1 MSQSSWDE
9 KKIGTIREV
18 TSTSVTVVVDPAI
31 TNLSK
36 KIGEKIYLIGQIGSY
51 VLIPV
56 GKQYVIGI
64 VSEFRKGDVHE
75 LDKLVQRYLMTV
87 TMIGSLKKGFFE
99 SGVSVPPT
107 ADMPVYILED
117 KDLKVA
123 FATYQKFNFS
133 IGRLSLFE
141 NELAYIDPNKFF
153 GKHIAVLGSSGA
165 GKSCTVASILQKAVN
180 AAETKIVI
188 IDIHSEYKR
197 SFPEGSRHFDIA
209 GLELPYWLMNFEEL
223 VEMLIDPKDE
233 HAATQTAVL
242 HDLVLAAKKTANQR
256 LADVITADSPVFY
269 DLNEVR
275 AKIQFLDT
283 EKITGGTAGSK
294 EGPYFGKFSRFI
306 VRLNTKMNDPR
317 YAFIFKSR
325 VCTDTESAK
334 ALLAMIFGLD
344 KKSKITI
351 MDMSG
356 IPFDIV
362 NTVAALIARIAFDFN
377 FWNPNRRDL
386 PILLVF
392 EEAHNYLTHAGEG
405 SKAAVRTVERIAKEG
420 RKYGVSCM
428 IVSQRPSEI
437 SETILSQCNSFVI
450 LRLLNPVDQAYMRR
464 LVPDTFSGLDASIPT
479 LRQGEAII
487 LGDSMP
493 MPLRVQIDPPN
504 PEPDSS
510 DISFF
515 NQWKKTDGK
524 TDPSEVMERWWKQ
537 QRTWDL

>member
-1 MSQSSWDE
+1 
-9 KKIGTIREV
+9 
-18 TSTSVTVVVDPAI
+18 
-31 TNLSK
+31 
-36 KIGEKIYLIGQIGSY
+36 
-51 VLIPV
+51 
-56 GKQYVIGI
+56 
-64 VSEFRKGDVHE
+64 VHE
-75 LDKLVQRYLMTV
+75 LDKVVQRYIMTV

-133 IGRLSLFE
+133 VGRLSLFE

-197 SFPEGSRHFDIA
+197 AFPGGSRHFDIA

-233 HAATQTAVL
+233 HAATQTAIL
-242 HDLVLAAKKTANQR
+242 HDLVLAAKKSANQR
-256 LADVITADSPVFY
+256 LADVITIDSPVYY

-283 EKITGGTAGSK
+283 EKITGAGGSK

-325 VCTDTESAK
+325 VCTDTDSAI
-334 ALLAMIFGLD
+334 ALFAMIFGLD
-344 KKSKITI
+344 KKSRITI

-392 EEAHNYLTHAGEG
+392 EEAHNYLSHAGSG

-437 SETILSQCNSFVI
+437 SETILSQCNSFVL
-450 LRLLNPVDQAYMRR
+450 LRLLNPVDQAYIRR
-464 LVPDTFSGLDASIPT
+464 LVPETFSGLDAAIPT

-524 TDPSEVMERWWKQ
+524 TDPGEVMERWWHQ
-537 QRTWDL
+537 QRSWEL

>member
-1 MSQSSWDE
+1 MSQSAWDE
-9 KKIGTIREV
+9 KKIGVIREV
-18 TSTSVTVVVDPAI
+18 SSTTLTVVIDPHI

-51 VLIPV
+51 VLVPV

-64 VSEFRKGDVHE
+64 VSGFKKADINEQEKI
-75 LDKLVQRYLMTV
+75 VQRYIMTV
-87 TMIGSLKKGFFE
+87 TMVGSLKKGYFE

-107 ADMPVYILED
+107 ADMPVYVLED

-141 NELAYIDPNKFF
+141 NEQAYIDPNKFF
-153 GKHIAVLGSSGA
+153 GKHIAILGSSGA

-180 AAETKIVI
+180 SAETKIVV

-197 SFPEGSRHFDIA
+197 AFPEGSRHFDIA
-209 GLELPYWLMNFEEL
+209 GLELPYWLMNFEEIT
-223 VEMLIDPKDE
+223 EMLIDPKDE
-233 HAATQTAVL
+233 NAATQTATL
-242 HDLVLAAKKTANQR
+242 HDLILAAKKSANQR
-256 LADVITADSPVFY
+256 LAESITADSPVFY

-283 EKITGGTAGSK
+283 EKITGPSGGK
-294 EGPYFGKFSRFI
+294 EGPYFGKFARFI

-334 ALLAMIFGLD
+334 ALLSMIFGLD

-392 EEAHNYLTHAGEG
+392 EEAHNYLTHSGSG

-464 LVPDTFSGLDASIPT
+464 LVPDTFSGLDAAIPT
-479 LRQGEAII
+479 LRQGEAIV
-487 LGDSMP
+487 LGDSMA
-493 MPLRVQIDPPN
+493 MPLRVQIDQPS

-510 DISFF
+510 DINFY
-515 NQWKKTDGK
+515 NQWKASYGK
-524 TDPSEVMERWWKQ
+524 TDAGEVMERWWKQ
-537 QRTWDL
+537 QRTWDM

>member
-1 MSQSSWDE
+1 MSQSWWDE
-9 KKIGTIREV
+9 KRIGVIREI
-18 TSTSVTVVVDPAI
+18 TSTTVTVVIDAQI
-31 TNLSK
+31 TSLSK

-56 GKQYVIGI
+56 GKQFVIGI
-64 VSEFRKGDVHE
+64 VSEFKRGDINE
-75 LDKLVQRYLMTV
+75 QDKVVQRYIMAV
-87 TMIGSLKKGFFE
+87 TMIGALKKGYFE

-107 ADMPVYILED
+107 ADMPVYVLED

-180 AAETKIVI
+180 AAETKIVV

-197 SFPEGSRHFDIA
+197 AFPEGSRHFDIA
-209 GLELPYWLMNFEEL
+209 GLELPFWLMNFEEL
-223 VEMLIDPKDE
+223 VEMLVDPKDE
-233 HAATQTAVL
+233 HAATQTAML
-242 HDLVLAAKKTANQR
+242 HDLVLAAKKSANQR
-256 LADVITADSPVFY
+256 LSDVVTADSPVFY

-283 EKITGGTAGSK
+283 EKITGGAGGSK
-294 EGPYFGKFSRFI
+294 EGPHFGKFSRFI

-377 FWNPNRRDL
+377 FWNPNRREL

-392 EEAHNYLTHAGEG
+392 EEAHNYLTHSGAG

-487 LGDSMP
+487 LGDSMA
-493 MPLRVQIDPPN
+493 MPLRVQIDQPN

-524 TDPSEVMERWWKQ
+524 TDPGEVME
-537 QRTWDL
+537 

>member
-1 MSQSSWDE
+1 MSQTAWDD
-9 KKIGTIREV
+9 KKIGVIREV
-18 TSTSVTVVVDPAI
+18 TSTTLIVVIDPQI

-56 GKQYVIGI
+56 GKQYVIGL
-64 VSEFRKGDVHE
+64 VSGFKKGDMNE
-75 LDKLVQRYLMTV
+75 LDKVVQRYLMTV
-87 TMIGSLKKGFFE
+87 TMVGSLKKGFFE

-107 ADMPVYILED
+107 ADMPVYVLED

-141 NELAYIDPNKFF
+141 NEQAFIDPNKFF
-153 GKHIAVLGSSGA
+153 GKHIAILGSSGA

-180 AAETKIVI
+180 TADTKIVV

-197 SFPEGSRHFDIA
+197 AFPENSRHFDIA
-209 GLELPYWLMNFEEL
+209 GLELPYWLMNFEEI
-223 VEMLIDPKDE
+223 VEMLIDPKDDN
-233 HAATQTAVL
+233 AATQTATL
-242 HDLVLAAKKTANQR
+242 HDLVLAAKKSANQR
-256 LADVITADSPVFY
+256 LSDVITADSPVFY

-275 AKIQFLDT
+275 AKIGFLDT
-283 EKITGGTAGSK
+283 EKITGPSGSK
-294 EGPYFGKFSRFI
+294 EGPYFGKFARFI

-334 ALLAMIFGLD
+334 ALLSMIFGLD

-392 EEAHNYLTHAGEG
+392 EEAHNYLTHSGAG

-450 LRLLNPVDQAYMRR
+450 LRLLNPVDLAYMRR
-464 LVPDTFSGLDASIPT
+464 LVPDTFSGLDTAIPT
-479 LRQGEAII
+479 LRQGEAIV
-487 LGDSMP
+487 LGDSMA
-493 MPLRVQIDPPN
+493 MPLRVQIDQPS

-510 DISFF
+510 DISFYS
-515 NQWKKTDGK
+515 QWKASNGK
-524 TDPSEVMERWWKQ
+524 TDASEVMERWWKQ

>member
-1 MSQSSWDE
+1 MSQSAWDE
-9 KKIGTIREV
+9 KKIGVIREV
-18 TSTSVTVVVDPAI
+18 TSTTLMVVIDSQI

-56 GKQYVIGI
+56 GKQFVIGL
-64 VSEFRKGDVHE
+64 VSGFKKADFNEQ
-75 LDKLVQRYLMTV
+75 DKVVQRYLMTV
-87 TMIGSLKKGFFE
+87 TMVGSLKKGFFE

-107 ADMPVYILED
+107 ADMPVYVLED

-141 NELAYIDPNKFF
+141 NELAYIDPNRFF

-180 AAETKIVI
+180 TADTKIVV

-197 SFPEGSRHFDIA
+197 AFPESSRHFDIA

-233 HAATQTAVL
+233 HAATQTATL
-242 HDLVLAAKKTANQR
+242 HDLVLAAKKSANQR
-256 LADVITADSPVFY
+256 LAEFITADSPVFY
-269 DLNEVR
+269 ELNEVR
-275 AKIQFLDT
+275 AKIGFLDT
-283 EKITGGTAGSK
+283 EKITGPSGSK
-294 EGPYFGKFSRFI
+294 EGPYFGKFARFI

-334 ALLAMIFGLD
+334 ALLSMIFGLD

-392 EEAHNYLTHAGEG
+392 EEAHNYLTHSGTG

-479 LRQGEAII
+479 LRQGEAIV
-487 LGDSMP
+487 LGDSMA
-493 MPLRVQIDPPN
+493 MPLRVQIDQPS

-510 DISFF
+510 DISFY
-515 NQWKKTDGK
+515 NQWKKSDGK

>member
-1 MSQSSWDE
+1 MSQSSWEE

-64 VSEFRKGDVHE
+64 VSEFKKGDIYE
-75 LDKLVQRYLMTV
+75 SDKVVQRYIMTV

-223 VEMLIDPKDE
+223 VEMLIDPTDE

-256 LADVITADSPVFY
+256 LADVITADSPVYY

-283 EKITGGTAGSK
+283 EKITGGATGPK

-392 EEAHNYLTHAGEG
+392 EEAHNYLSHTGSG

-437 SETILSQCNSFVI
+437 SETILSQCNTFVI

-464 LVPDTFSGLDASIPT
+464 LVPDTFSGLDAAIPT

-510 DISFF
+510 DIHFF